1 MKKIIII
8 SLILT
13 FLISFEGYAETWS
26 CSYVYKGEVNNTIR
40 IRKGDSFKTGWDSLH
55 KIIYED
61 NNFIH
66 LYDSFLSFTDYFA
79 TVLNK
84 QNKSFSMVA
93 INGKNDTD
101 IISGKC
107 LIHE

>member
-1 MKKIIII
+1 MKV
-8 SLILT
+8 
-13 FLISFEGYAETWS
+13 ISFEGFAETWS
-26 CSYVYKGEVNNTIR
+26 CSYVHKGEVSSTIR
-40 IRKGDSFKTGWDSLH
+40 IRKGESFETSYGSLH

-61 NNFIH
+61 ENFIH
-66 LYDSFLSFTDYFA
+66 LYSSFNAFYSYFA